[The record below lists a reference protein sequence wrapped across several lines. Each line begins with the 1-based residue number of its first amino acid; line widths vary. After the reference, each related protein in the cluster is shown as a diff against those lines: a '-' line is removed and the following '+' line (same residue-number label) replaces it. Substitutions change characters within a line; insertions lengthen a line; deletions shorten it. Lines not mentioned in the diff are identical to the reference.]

1 MIAKPMW
8 YYAAD
13 YKGAGMASSILAF
26 GNPAVWWTGLAGIL
40 FVLMYSV
47 YRNLLPALRVIPGRE
62 DDMDRAMP
70 VIVAGFLSAYLPWVL
85 IARLTFIY
93 HYFASVPFIILAT
106 AQGLR
111 YIERHRPKLAKA
123 LIAVLCVTALALF
136 IAFYPLASGIEVP
149 RAWCDAVSWFDN
161 WMWY

>member
-1 MIAKPMW
+1 
-8 YYAAD
+8 
-13 YKGAGMASSILAF
+13 
-26 GNPAVWWTGLAGIL
+26 
-40 FVLMYSV
+40 
-47 YRNLLPALRVIPGRE
+47 
-62 DDMDRAMP
+62 
-70 VIVAGFLSAYLPWVL
+70 VL
-85 IARLTFIY
+85 ISRLTFIY

-123 LIAVLCVTALALF
+123 LVAALCVIALVLF
-136 IAFYPLASGIEVP
+136 IAFYPLASGVEVP

>member
-1 MIAKPMW
+1 
-8 YYAAD
+8 
-13 YKGAGMASSILAF
+13 MASSILAF

-70 VIVAGFLSAYLPWVL
+70 VIVTGFLSAYLPWVL

-111 YIERHRPKLAKA
+111 LLERKNKKLAYG
-123 LIAVLCVTALALF
+123 LTAVLCIAALVLF
-136 IAFYPLASGIEVP
+136 VAFYPLASGMEVP